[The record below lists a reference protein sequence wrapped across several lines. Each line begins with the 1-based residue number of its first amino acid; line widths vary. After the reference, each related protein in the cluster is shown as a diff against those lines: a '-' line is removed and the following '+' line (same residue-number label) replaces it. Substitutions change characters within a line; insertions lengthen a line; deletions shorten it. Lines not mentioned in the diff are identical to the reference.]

1 MDSRLK
7 NYISN
12 RRARSRDIGSEL
24 DYSNVSHQA
33 VSPSRRPP
41 TFLYPVLGKNGF
53 SPHKQSRIDVV
64 ALQSYSYEDCPAG
77 KAPTFGTTPQR
88 GNGPVKLQASR
99 RMSSGDLIATAH
111 DSQKTMQDLLGG
123 HYVVDSANTTNGLG
137 LFPPIYAT
145 EVRQDSSSDYRA
157 RSTYSARSHDSLR
170 STHRTLQ
177 ETNATLK
184 ALRKAEFSKLVELYG
199 SDAAAARNIA
209 QIDSARLRG
218 ASSPTGLAPRIYS
231 PVVLEPLP
239 LPPIEGTEDDSKR
252 ISHSSADCSYD
263 EWSDASSPHRASFV
277 SSCGESSTGTTQT
290 SLEDE
295 PMATREDIRNMVEQM
310 RSSYLTAIDS
320 HTKSALKPVTKSKP
334 RKKVRKTKLLP
345 APMVDHKEQYQSPP
359 ATFGGHQT
367 WHSLSVQQDAT
378 YKRRV
383 NSHPVNRTGR
393 LSPIQASP
401 SRDDKVDTGLKRADS
416 STLGGLLSDLARD
429 KIASRRGTRSTSNR
443 HDSRPTTPQNQVQES
458 KDSWTYECSSTER
471 RLLPL
476 SATSNN
482 HLHFEVDF
490 NTSRQVDLEER
501 PSGLDAIFSDEL
513 WTSARPVPSLP
524 DSKTYPMHA
533 SLATGE
539 RGLSDAHIYN
549 TPPRGDTLR
558 VRSVPDS
565 PEYRRL
571 ATNAS
576 PASNFI

>member
-12 RRARSRDIGSEL
+12 RRARSKDVGPEL

-33 VSPSRRPP
+33 LSPSRRPP
-41 TFLYPVLGKNGF
+41 IFLYPVLGKNGS

-64 ALQSYSYEDCPAG
+64 ALRTYSYEDCPAG

-111 DSQKTMQDLLGG
+111 DSQKTLQDLRGG
-123 HYVVDSANTTNGLG
+123 HYVVGKKTPKLSNHQKKGSATNQTSCGSISVLDDHSPPTSPSTLPGSTTSQTWPSTPALSSDQDMKTSLDSANTTNGLG
-137 LFPPIYAT
+137 LFPPVYAT

-157 RSTYSARSHDSLR
+157 RSTYSARSPDSLR

-177 ETNATLK
+177 ESNATLK

-218 ASSPTGLAPRIYS
+218 ASSPTGLAPPIYS
-231 PVVLEPLP
+231 PVVLGPLP
-239 LPPIEGTEDDSKR
+239 LPPIEGAQDDSKR
-252 ISHSSADCSYD
+252 ISHSSANDSSYD

-277 SSCGESSTGTTQT
+277 SSCAESSTGTTQT

-295 PMATREDIRNMVEQM
+295 PIATREDIRNIVEQM

-359 ATFGGHQT
+359 ATFGGRQT
-367 WHSLSVQQDAT
+367 WHPLR
-378 YKRRV
+378 Y
-383 NSHPVNRTGR
+383 
-393 LSPIQASP
+393 
-401 SRDDKVDTGLKRADS
+401 
-416 STLGGLLSDLARD
+416 DLQ
-429 KIASRRGTRSTSNR
+429 KTSQFAPR
-443 HDSRPTTPQNQVQES
+443 EQN
-458 KDSWTYECSSTER
+458 W
-471 RLLPL
+471 
-476 SATSNN
+476 
-482 HLHFEVDF
+482 
-490 NTSRQVDLEER
+490 
-501 PSGLDAIFSDEL
+501 
-513 WTSARPVPSLP
+513 
-524 DSKTYPMHA
+524 
-533 SLATGE
+533 
-539 RGLSDAHIYN
+539 
-549 TPPRGDTLR
+549 
-558 VRSVPDS
+558 
-565 PEYRRL
+565 
-571 ATNAS
+571 
-576 PASNFI
+576 